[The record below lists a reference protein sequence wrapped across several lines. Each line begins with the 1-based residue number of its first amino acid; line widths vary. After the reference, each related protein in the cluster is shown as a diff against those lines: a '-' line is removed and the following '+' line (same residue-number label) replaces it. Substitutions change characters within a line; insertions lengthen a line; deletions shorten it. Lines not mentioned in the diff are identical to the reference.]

1 LALDR
6 PEPRLA
12 ARSGTWND
20 LRKRVLSAAIMAPVA
35 LACIWLGALPWTL
48 LIALAAAGLGVEWVH
63 LCGGRVRAPAG
74 VAVPA
79 SVLLAGAMA
88 VAGEAGTGVA
98 LLGAAALLVWAL
110 ARSDPRAAR
119 LAAGIP
125 YLGLAAIAL
134 IWLRRDATVGGPNV
148 LFLVLVVWAS
158 DIGAYLLGRW
168 IGGPKLAVR
177 ISPTKTWAGAAGGL
191 LAAVAA
197 GFATARLIGGD
208 LGAAAGL
215 WHTACVAAGL
225 GLMAQAGDL
234 VESAIKRR
242 FGVKDSGRLIPG
254 HGGLLDRLDGLL
266 TAAPAAAVLALALG
280 RGVLLWKQ

>member
-1 LALDR
+1 MSVSQGAW
-6 PEPRLA
+6 
-12 ARSGTWND
+12 SD
-20 LRKRVLSAAIMAPVA
+20 LRKRVLSAAILAPVA

-48 LIALAAAGLGVEWVH
+48 LIAVAAAGLGVEWVH

-74 VAVPA
+74 VAVPC

-88 VAGEAGTGVA
+88 VGGQAGIGVA
-98 LLGAAALLVWAL
+98 VLGAAALLVWLL
-110 ARSDPRAAR
+110 APADPQAAR

-134 IWLRRDATVGGPNV
+134 IWLRRDWTAGRANV

-168 IGGPKLAVR
+168 LGGPKLAPG
-177 ISPTKTWAGAAGGL
+177 ISPTKTWAGVAGGL
-191 LAAVAA
+191 LAALAA
-197 GFATARLIGGD
+197 GLGTARLIGGD
-208 LGAAAGL
+208 LGGTASL
-215 WHTACVAAGL
+215 WHTARVAAGL

-234 VESAIKRR
+234 LESGIKRR

-266 TAAPAAAVLALALG
+266 TAAPAAAALALALG

>member
-1 LALDR
+1 MSASR
-6 PEPRLA
+6 NA
-12 ARSGTWND
+12 WSD
-20 LRKRVLSAAIMAPVA
+20 LRKRVLSAAILAPVA

-48 LIALAAAGLGVEWVH
+48 LIALAAAGLGIEWVH
-63 LCGGRVRAPAG
+63 LCGGRIRAPTG
-74 VAVPA
+74 LAVPA

-88 VAGEAGTGVA
+88 VAGEAGIGVV
-98 LLGAAALLVWAL
+98 LLGAAALLVALL
-110 ARSDPRAAR
+110 ARADARGAR

-125 YLGLAAIAL
+125 YVGLAAIAL
-134 IWLRRDATVGGPNV
+134 IWLRRDWTAGRANV

-168 IGGPKLAVR
+168 LGGPKLAAS
-177 ISPTKTWAGAAGGL
+177 ISPTKTWAGVAGGL

-197 GFATARLIGGD
+197 GLGTARLMGGD
-208 LGAAAGL
+208 LGAPDGL
-215 WHTACVAAGL
+215 WHTARVAAGL

-234 VESAIKRR
+234 LESGIKRR

-266 TAAPAAAVLALALG
+266 TAAPAAAMLALALG